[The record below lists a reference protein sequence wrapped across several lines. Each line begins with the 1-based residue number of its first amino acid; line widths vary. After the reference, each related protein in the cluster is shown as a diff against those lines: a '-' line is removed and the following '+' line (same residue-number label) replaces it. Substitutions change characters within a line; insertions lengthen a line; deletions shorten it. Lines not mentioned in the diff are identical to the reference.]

1 MENQKII
8 QHEDFE
14 KIKNTLSLTEVESGL
29 YIKAVFSEDDKHAVS
44 DYNSQSWFESL
55 VEKAQDQKAFNIEDI
70 FVTHIATEHM
80 IHYLRYGVK
89 KGLIKKAY
97 IEYKG
102 NVYDFILPNGK
113 MCGALPDG
121 IYSENEKLLFGLL

>member
-80 IHYLRYGVK
+80 IHYLR
-89 KGLIKKAY
+89 
-97 IEYKG
+97 
-102 NVYDFILPNGK
+102 
-113 MCGALPDG
+113 
-121 IYSENEKLLFGLL
+121 

>member
-14 KIKNTLSLTEVESGL
+14 KIKSRLNLTEVESGL
-29 YIKAVFSEDDKHAVS
+29 YIKAIFSEDDKYAVS
-44 DYNSQSWFESL
+44 DYNSQSWFETEI
-55 VEKAQDQKAFNIEDI
+55 EKAQKQNAFNIENI

-89 KGLIKKAY
+89 KGLIKKVY

-102 NVYDFILPNGK
+102 DVYDFILPNGK
-113 MCGALPDG
+113 MCGVLPDG